1 MLSDLMCSRDM
12 VPIQTGELI
21 KNSAQNLR
29 AFMEAL
35 LMYLQLVVS
44 HPALDGVAPEF
55 GVVQCFA

>member
-1 MLSDLMCSRDM
+1 M
-12 VPIQTGELI
+12 PIQTGELI
-21 KNSAQNLR
+21 KTSAQNLR